1 MTNAIELATTDIE
14 TVVQQCNA
22 ARLREM
28 PILAQTVTLATGMQ
42 KLRQVLTKE
51 LVEQVFMPL
60 QGTAL
65 GFVTDKDRDQGY
77 PPAIVRDCMVEAMI
91 FGLRPIGN
99 EINII
104 AGRMYAAKNGLIRL
118 VNEFPGISDVVVT
131 PGAPVQND
139 KEARVS
145 VRASWKVNGVPGS
158 MIRDATKRED
168 GSMCDERFVIRVNA
182 GMGADAIIGKALR
195 KAYKAIYDILV
206 GGRLAIN
213 DGDVTDTVGV
223 EVASESKPI
232 APPEQDG
239 KRMHLGNKKPETKT
253 APSTEPDRG
262 DDPNNY

>member
-1 MTNAIELATTDIE
+1 MTSTAIELATSDIE
-14 TVVQQCNA
+14 SVVRDCNA
-22 ARLREM
+22 AKLREM

-51 LVEQVFMPL
+51 LVESVFLPL

-65 GFVTDKDRDQGY
+65 GFVTDKDRDGGY
-77 PPAIVRDCMVEAMI
+77 PAAVVRDCMVEAMI

-99 EINII
+99 ELNII

-131 PGAPVQND
+131 PGAPAQND

-145 VRASWKVNGVPGS
+145 VRASWKLNGVPGS
-158 MIRDATKRED
+158 MVRDATKRED
-168 GSMCDERFVIRVNA
+168 GSVCDERFVIRVNS

-206 GGRLAIN
+206 GGRMTMN
-213 DGDVTDTVGV
+213 DGDVTDVPGV
-223 EVASESKPI
+223 ELSSESRPI
-232 APPEQDG
+232 APPERDG
-239 KRMHLGNKKPETKT
+239 QRMHLGNKRREE
-253 APSTEPDRG
+253 APAQTREPG
-262 DDPNNY
+262 QEG